1 MNKEY
6 EEFLNNKKIVD
17 VPTGISEIP
26 EINPILFDYQKDIVR
41 WALKRGRAAI
51 FADCGMGKTFM
62 QLEWGRCVSGY
73 TGGKV
78 LYIAPLAV
86 ADQTIRESK
95 KLGITNIDYFIETE
109 ETEDNPITNYERLE
123 KFDLS
128 KYTGIVLDESSILK
142 SYTGKYRNYL
152 VENTKDIPFKLAC
165 TATPAPND
173 FTELGNHADFLGV
186 CTGFEML
193 SMFFINDAQNK
204 QGEKWRLKK
213 HAISEFWGWVASW
226 AVVITK
232 PSDLGYSDDG
242 FTLPELNIEQITVE
256 SDTPSD
262 GFLFAMP
269 AKTLQERQ
277 GARKATTEDRV
288 NKCAELVNNS
298 TEKWLVWCNLNNES
312 EALKK
317 AIHGAVEVKG
327 SDSDEHKKK
336 SLLDFAEGK
345 IRVLISKPKIAGLGM
360 NFQVCHNMA
369 FVGLSDSYEQYYQAV
384 RRCWR
389 FGQKEN
395 VNVKVITSELEGAIV
410 QNIERKEKQAKEMTM
425 EMVKHMRKINQ
436 DEIKGLTREQ
446 AEYNENYN
454 SGDGWE
460 AYHGDAC
467 EVLKTVPDNHIG
479 YYIFSPP
486 FSALYTF
493 SNSDRDLSNCK
504 DDNQFYE
511 HFKFII
517 KELYRTLKPGRN
529 LSFHVMNTTL
539 QKARDGVLGVK
550 DLRGDMIRLFQE
562 AGFIYHS
569 EVCIWKDPGMAMI
582 RTKHIGLLHKQVKK
596 DSCVSRQGLADYLV
610 TMNKPGENQEPV
622 SGLLDHYVG
631 DNEIKKRDSEEFQS
645 VEIWNKYASPVWMDI
660 NPSDTLQYRSARDIA
675 DEKHMTP
682 TQLQVIHRGIQ
693 LWSNPGDIVG
703 SPFGGIGSEGYEA
716 LKMGR
721 KAFLVELKDSYYPQM
736 VNNLK
741 MAVSETKEGLLLDI

>member
-1 MNKEY
+1 MSTTYSK
-6 EEFLNNKKIVD
+6 FLEQKRIID
-17 VPTGISEIP
+17 IPTGITTIP
-26 EINPILFDYQKDIVR
+26 ELNPILFDYQKDIVR

-51 FADCGMGKTFM
+51 FADCGLGKSFM
-62 QLEWGRCVSGY
+62 QLEWGRCIP
-73 TGGKV
+73 GKV
-78 LYIAPLAV
+78 LYVAPLAV
-86 ADQTIRESK
+86 ADQTIREAK
-95 KLGITNIDYFIETE
+95 KLGITNIEYFIETE
-109 ETEDNPITNYERLE
+109 DSENNPITNYERLE

-152 VENTKDIPFKLAC
+152 VENTREVPFKLAC

-204 QGEKWRLKK
+204 NGEKWRLKK
-213 HAISEFWGWVASW
+213 HATNEFWAWVASW

-232 PSDLGYSDDG
+232 PSDLGYSDEG
-242 FTLPELNIEQITVE
+242 FKLPSLNIEQITVE
-256 SDTPSD
+256 SDTPSE

-277 GARKATTEDRV
+277 KARKATTADRV
-288 NKCAELVNNS
+288 RMTSDMINNS
-298 TEKWLVWCNLNNES
+298 DDIWLVWCNLNDES
-312 EALKK
+312 KELKK
-317 AIHGAVEVKG
+317 AIPGAVEVKG
-327 SDSDEHKKK
+327 SDSDKHKKQ
-336 SLLDFAEGK
+336 SLLKFANGE
-345 IRVLISKPKIAGLGM
+345 IRVLISKPSIAGMGM
-360 NFQVCHNMA
+360 NFQVCHRMA

-389 FGQKEN
+389 FGQTKE
-395 VNVKVITSELEGAIV
+395 VDVKVITSDLEGAVV

-425 EMVKHMRKINQ
+425 EMVKHMKKINH

-446 AEYNENYN
+446 AEYNQNYT

-460 AYHGDAC
+460 AYHGDSC
-467 EVLKTVPDNHIG
+467 EVLKGLEDNSIG
-479 YYIFSPP
+479 YHIFSPP

-504 DDNQFYE
+504 DDNEFYE

-517 KELYRTLKPGRN
+517 KELYRILKPGRN

-562 AGFIYHS
+562 VGFVYHS

-610 TMNKPGENQEPV
+610 TMSKPGENMEPV

-631 DNEIKKRDSEEFQS
+631 MNDIKQRDSEEFQS

-660 NPSDTLQYRSARDIA
+660 DPSDTLQYRSARDEK

-682 TQLQVIHRGIQ
+682 TQLQVIHRALQ
-693 LWSNPGDIVG
+693 LWTNPGDIVLT
-703 SPFGGIGSEGYEA
+703 PFGGIGSEGYEA
-716 LKMGR
+716 IKMGR
-721 KAFLVELKDSYYPQM
+721 KAVLIELKDSYYNQLVKNM
-736 VNNLK
+736 K
-741 MAVSETKEGLLLDI
+741 MAVRETKEGTLFNITEEE